1 MVEFRAAND
10 PTSII
15 SGFFKR
21 NELVG
26 ILGLLPE
33 ILLMIEIA
41 ISVIIDGIFWGLI
54 DKSHS
59 LLSNDA
65 SIANDG
71 LD

>member
-1 MVEFRAAND
+1 M
-10 PTSII
+10 
-15 SGFFKR
+15 
-21 NELVG
+21 G
-26 ILGLLPE
+26 ILGILPE
-33 ILLMIEIA
+33 ILLVIELA
-41 ISVIIDGIFWGLI
+41 ICAFVDWIFWTLI